1 MPTNTAELEAL
12 GEELRA
18 ARTVLALTP
27 LEVEQKIHVRA
38 KFIEALELGAPD
50 LLPSAVQARGFLR
63 NYARLLGLDPDF
75 IVLRWDEALA
85 GGRRRRVKRATLPAQ
100 PATGKLSDPRRTTG
114 QTASYYGASQT
125 ARPRRNPL
133 VMLGAVIGILAIAGG
148 AVVAVVSI
156 TGNASSSAES
166 LSPILSPIPA
176 QVFTQTAPSL
186 TPVPSLTA
194 LPSPTPDLNAPAADE
209 VAMQLTITQR
219 TWLRVTVDGMIPFEG
234 VAAPGTILQYRGRQI
249 NVRAAN
255 GAGVQAV
262 VNSIDFGILGARG
275 QIVDQTFTPDSLTPP
290 PVIQPIATTSP

>member
-1 MPTNTAELEAL
+1 MNTAELEAL

-18 ARTVLALTP
+18 ARAVLALTP

-50 LLPSAVQARGFLR
+50 LLPSPVQARGFLR

-75 IVLRWDEALA
+75 IVLRWDEALV

-100 PATGKLSDPRRTTG
+100 PVTAKLSDPRRTTG
-114 QTASYYGASQT
+114 QTAAQYSAAQPP
-125 ARPRRNPL
+125 RPRRSLL
-133 VMLGAVIGILAIAGG
+133 VTLLAAIGIFAIVGG
-148 AVVAVVSI
+148 AAAAVVSV
-156 TGNASSSAES
+156 ASQASGSAETI
-166 LSPILSPIPA
+166 SPILSPIPA
-176 QVFTQTAPSL
+176 EVLTQAAPSL
-186 TPVPSLTA
+186 TPVPSITA
-194 LPSPTPDLNAPAADE
+194 LPSPSPDLNAPTADE

-219 TWLRVTVDGMIPFEG
+219 TWLRVTVDAIIPFEG

-275 QIVDQTFTPDSLTPP
+275 QIIDQTFTPDNLTPP
-290 PVIQPIATTSP
+290 SVIQPIATTSP